1 VTAVEIK
8 VLSTHAAFEV
18 LSELG
23 PRFERA
29 TGHRLAIRYDPT
41 NVIRR
46 RIDDGAAFDIAIVT
60 RPVIDEL
67 AAQGKIIP
75 DSCIDIGRSG
85 LGVAV
90 RAGAPKPDIGTVE
103 AFERTLLAAKSVVRS
118 QDGASGQYFASLLD
132 RLGIAEAMRGKVRLG
147 ASGRVAELVASGE
160 VAMAVQQIAEL
171 LPVTGA
177 QFVGPFPPDLQVYT
191 IFAAGIGSAAS
202 SPEAAAGLIGALTAP
217 SAAALFTAKGLEP
230 ISR

>member
-1 VTAVEIK
+1 MTAVEIK

-29 TGHRLAIRYDPT
+29 TGHRLSIGYDPT

-46 RIDDGAAFDIAIVT
+46 RIDDGAAFDVAIVT

-67 AAQGKIIP
+67 AAQGKIVAA
-75 DSCIDIGRSG
+75 SCIDIGRSG
-85 LGVAV
+85 LGLAV
-90 RAGAPKPDIGTVE
+90 RAGAPKPDIATVE
-103 AFERTLLAAKSVVRS
+103 AFKRALLAANSVVRS
-118 QDGASGQYFASLLD
+118 KDGASGQYFATLLD

-147 ASGRVAELVASGE
+147 ASGRVAELVANGE

-171 LPVTGA
+171 LPVAGA
-177 QFVGPFPPDLQVYT
+177 QFVGPFPPELQVYT
-191 IFAAGIGSAAS
+191 VFAAGIGSAANN
-202 SPEAAAGLIGALTAP
+202 PEAAAALIGALTAP
-217 SAAALFTAKGLEP
+217 SATALFKAKGLEP
-230 ISR
+230 ILR

>member
-1 VTAVEIK
+1 VTAAEIK

-23 PRFERA
+23 PWFERA
-29 TGHRLAIRYDPT
+29 TGHRLLVGYDPT

-46 RIDDGAAFDIAIVT
+46 RIDDGAAFDVAIVT

-67 AAQGKIIP
+67 AAQDRIVA

-90 RAGAPKPDIGTVE
+90 RAGAPKPDIGTVD
-103 AFERTLLAAKSVVRS
+103 AFKRALLAAESVVRS
-118 QDGASGQYFASLLD
+118 KDGASGQYFTKLLE

-147 ASGRVAELVASGE
+147 ASGRVAELVANGE

-177 QFVGPFPPDLQVYT
+177 QLVGPFPPDLQVYT
-191 IFAAGIGSAAS
+191 VFAAGIGSAATS
-202 SPEAAAGLIGALTAP
+202 REAAAALIDALTAR
-217 SAAALFTAKGLEP
+217 SASALYEAKGLEP
-230 ISR
+230 INR

>member
-1 VTAVEIK
+1 MTAAEIK

-23 PRFERA
+23 PRFERS
-29 TGHRLAIRYDPT
+29 TGHRLSVGYDPT

-46 RIDDGAAFDIAIVT
+46 RIDDGAAFDVAIVT

-67 AAQGKIIP
+67 AAQERIVA

-90 RAGAPKPDIGTVE
+90 RAGAPKPDIGTVD
-103 AFERTLLAAKSVVRS
+103 AFKRALLAAESVVRS
-118 QDGASGQYFASLLD
+118 KDGASGQYFAKLLEH
-132 RLGIAEAMRGKVRLG
+132 LGIAEAMRGKVRLG
-147 ASGRVAELVASGE
+147 GSGRVAELVASGE
-160 VAMAVQQIAEL
+160 VAMAVQQIAEI

-177 QFVGPFPPDLQVYT
+177 QFVGPFPPDLQIYT
-191 IFAAGIGSAAS
+191 VFATGIGSAATNR
-202 SPEAAAGLIGALTAP
+202 EAAAALIDALTAP
-217 SAAALFTAKGLEP
+217 SASALYKAKGLEP
-230 ISR
+230 INR